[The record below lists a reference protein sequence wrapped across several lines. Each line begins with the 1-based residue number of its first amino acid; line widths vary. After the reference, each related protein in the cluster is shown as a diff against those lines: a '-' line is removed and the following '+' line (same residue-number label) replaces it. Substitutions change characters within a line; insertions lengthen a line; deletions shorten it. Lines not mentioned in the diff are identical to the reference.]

1 MGKKYCGDWYG
12 NGHSHHSHHS
22 HHNHHHQHK
31 HDWFWDYHHHGRHDH
46 LFGTRGDDVL
56 DGSEKSNVI
65 IGRKGNDELYGN
77 GGNDRL
83 FGGKGNDQLFGGNG
97 RDWLEGGRGNDLLDG
112 GAGNDKLFGGK
123 GRDELLGGD
132 GKDSLYGGRGDDVLD
147 GGAGSDM
154 VFGGKGN
161 DIAIYSLAEN
171 ASADACGKGDF
182 YDGGKGNE
190 DVLRLILTA
199 EEMADD
205 AVKADIEAF
214 QEFLADNANGCGSN
228 GKVFKFE
235 AFDLTVRNFELLE
248 IEDGSAPPAGGNT
261 PPVGGNTPLPE
272 PNAPPVGQDDLV
284 QATEDTPV
292 VIAVL
297 ANDSDPDGD
306 PLSTVLVDGP
316 KHGTLEM
323 NADGS
328 YTYTPDADYN
338 NNIDGPDGFTY
349 RASDGVA
356 ESGLTNVVIDIAPV
370 NDAPRMVGEEP
381 NWGPLHPFENI
392 RIDILSL
399 YSPGGPDE
407 SDQTIEL
414 ASVFGAVYGAAGE
427 VDGKISYTP
436 FNVPPDGYEVI
447 GYTIVDNFGG
457 MTITDLQVDV
467 IM

>member
-12 NGHSHHSHHS
+12 NGHSHH
-22 HHNHHHQHK
+22 NHHHHHK
-31 HDWFWDYHHHGRHDH
+31 HDWFWDHHHHGRHDP

-77 GGNDRL
+77 GGND
-83 FGGKGNDQLFGGNG
+83 
-97 RDWLEGGRGNDLLDG
+97 WLYGGRGNDLLDG
-112 GAGNDKLFGGK
+112 GTGRDKLFGGN
-123 GRDELLGGD
+123 GSDELFGGD
-132 GKDSLYGGRGDDVLD
+132 GNDWLYGGKGNDLLD
-147 GGAGSDM
+147 GGAGSDK
-154 VFGGKGN
+154 VFGGKGD
-161 DIAIYSLAEN
+161 DIAVYSLAEN
-171 ASADACGKGDF
+171 ASGDACGRGDF
-182 YDGGKGNE
+182 YDGGKGN

-214 QEFLADNANGCGSN
+214 QEFLADNDNGCGSR

-261 PPVGGNTPLPE
+261 PPVDDNIPLPE
-272 PNAPPVGQDDLV
+272 PNAPPVAQDDLV

-292 VIAVL
+292 VIPVL

-306 PLSTVLVDGP
+306 PLSAVLVDGP

-328 YTYTPDADYN
+328 YTYTPAADYN

-370 NDAPRMVGEEP
+370 NDAPRLVGELP
-381 NWGPLHPFENI
+381 KWGPIHPFENI

-399 YSPGGPDE
+399 YTSGGPDE
-407 SDQTIEL
+407 SGQTIEL
-414 ASVFGAVYGAAGE
+414 ASVFGAVYGVAGE